1 MKGCL
6 WKKKAKAKSAEFRSG
21 SFYEFVKNEYA
32 VCR

>member
-1 MKGCL
+1 ME
-6 WKKKAKAKSAEFRSG
+6 KKAKAKSAEFRSG